1 MTTDGTFELHA
12 VGGGRPAMERV
23 VTVDD
28 HPVRYLSAGTGP
40 ELVLLHGSERARPTG
55 RRSFPGWQRRGLD
68 RPKADRGDRRPG
80 GNHDVGLPTVC
91 GRTGRVSITG
101 W

>member
-1 MTTDGTFELHA
+1 
-12 VGGGRPAMERV
+12 MERV

-40 ELVLLHGSERARPTG
+40 ELVLSTARREPGRLGGGPFPAGSVAASTGLKPTVG
-55 RRSFPGWQRRGLD
+55 TAVP
-68 RPKADRGDRRPG
+68 AA
-80 GNHDVGLPTVC
+80 NHDVGLPTVC